1 MICQKILIFIENKK
15 DIPKYMAYKKKLL
28 TKISPQKVD
37 NLNCYDNNIIADIS
51 RFFQRD
57 YQISLLGEFD
67 FTYRNIDEINNLLDY
82 NYIFTGDILYVPY
95 MLSKC
100 VGISLEH
107 IEIREK
113 DNLIMFIERISSY
126 IDTEFPV
133 GIGMDSYY
141 LPWNP
146 QYNILHRRHYFL
158 IIGLDLQENI
168 FYCLDSYLSN
178 KIQKIPIPLVYRKF
192 DRLILI
198 NKISKEKSYSINNIM
213 EDIQKYLLNSG
224 KKFSCDTI
232 RNFSKDIMNTRF
244 FVDQKVTGHVL
255 ENSNFLFRLTDV
267 ANSRYNFLQGLIY
280 LKNKL
285 NLDNLNDSLEKTY
298 NVYKDWNILKR
309 ILVKGYISGRV
320 TESLKRASDLLKRI
334 ADNEETLLV
343 ELDLISKI

>member
-1 MICQKILIFIENKK
+1 
-15 DIPKYMAYKKKLL
+15 
-28 TKISPQKVD
+28 
-37 NLNCYDNNIIADIS
+37 
-51 RFFQRD
+51 
-57 YQISLLGEFD
+57 
-67 FTYRNIDEINNLLDY
+67 
-82 NYIFTGDILYVPY
+82 
-95 MLSKC
+95 
-100 VGISLEH
+100 
-107 IEIREK
+107 
-113 DNLIMFIERISSY
+113 
-126 IDTEFPV
+126 
-133 GIGMDSYY
+133 
-141 LPWNP
+141 
-146 QYNILHRRHYFL
+146 
-158 IIGLDLQENI
+158 
-168 FYCLDSYLSN
+168 
-178 KIQKIPIPLVYRKF
+178 
-192 DRLILI
+192 
-198 NKISKEKSYSINNIM
+198 M